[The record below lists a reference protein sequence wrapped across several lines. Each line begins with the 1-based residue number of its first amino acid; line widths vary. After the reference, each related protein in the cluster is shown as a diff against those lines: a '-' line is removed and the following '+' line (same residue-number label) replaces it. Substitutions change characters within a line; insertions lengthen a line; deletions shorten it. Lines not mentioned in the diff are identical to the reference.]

1 MWLFIWGLFTV
12 FALDM
17 RKREAYRRQAG
28 SNLSVFLN
36 NIFILE
42 HDWLIQV
49 SHIVSWIIANI
60 KLDYSEAD

>member
-1 MWLFIWGLFTV
+1 
-12 FALDM
+12 M